1 MFVMI
6 TATGQ
11 GGTLRTVVGNGAHQ
25 LAADAPVAKGGE
37 GAGFGAHQLLEASLA
52 ACISMAV
59 RMDAAAKGLALQ
71 AVTVTVS
78 LTHPNEETI
87 RFEYQLRVTGD
98 LTDADRA
105 GLDHAAQQ
113 CPVRSTL
120 SKTLQ
125 FAPR

>member
-1 MFVMI
+1 M
-6 TATGQ
+6 
-11 GGTLRTVVGNGAHQ
+11 TVISNGVHQ
-25 LAADAPVAKGGE
+25 LVADAPVAKGGE

-59 RMDAAAKGLALQ
+59 RMDAAARGLALD

-78 LTHPNEETI
+78 LSRPDEKTT
-87 RFEYQLRVTGD
+87 RFEYQLTVTGD

-105 GLDHAAQQ
+105 GLDYAAQQ

-120 SKTLQ
+120 SKRLE
-125 FAPR
+125 FAPS